1 MTTPYQILGVSEH
14 ANDAEIKLAYLNLV
28 KETPPDR
35 DQERFQQNQNA
46 YETIKDSD
54 SRINYELFHF
64 PETDFNALLDHAFQQ
79 KTELRSMNMNPDDF
93 FRLLNAVS
101 IDKAVTGAIKNKSS

>member
-14 ANDAEIKLAYLNLV
+14 ANDTEIKQAYLNLV
-28 KETPPDR
+28 KENPPDR
-35 DQERFQQNQNA
+35 DQERFQQIQQA

-54 SRINYELFHF
+54 SRLNLKLFHF
-64 PETDFNALLDHAFQQ
+64 PETDFNVLLDQAFQQ
-79 KTELRSMNMNPDDF
+79 KTELRSLNPNDF

-101 IDKAVTGAIKNKSS
+101 IDNAVTGAIKNKSS

>member
-14 ANDAEIKLAYLNLV
+14 ANDAEIKQAYLNLV
-28 KETPPDR
+28 KENPPDR
-35 DQERFQQNQNA
+35 DQERFQQIQHA

-64 PETDFNALLDHAFQQ
+64 PETDFNALLDRAFQQ
-79 KTELRSMNMNPDDF
+79 KTELRSLNPDDF

-101 IDKAVTGAIKNKSS
+101 IDNAVTGAIKNKSS